1 MARRQRDQYY
11 TDELAIRALLAA
23 YPDLAGD
30 VLGDPCC
37 GDGRMV
43 RMLAPR
49 FRHVVTNDI
58 NPAAQADFHM
68 DAVPFIELA
77 RVAIAQP
84 VGDELE
90 GVAFWVSNPPFFAA
104 GDITRASLD
113 TARRGVAMLLR
124 CTFLEPCGPSH
135 ACRRKRPVIPC
146 SPDRCLR
153 NGRRWITETPPT
165 RILSIPR
172 ISFTGDGQSDSAPAW
187 WFVWLRGADG
197 AWQRGTIEVMERP
210 TGQLGLG
217 LGDG

>member
-1 MARRQRDQYY
+1 MARRNLDRYY
-11 TDELAIRALLAA
+11 TSEAAIVALLEA
-23 YPDLAGD
+23 YPDLIRGD
-30 VLGDPCC
+30 RLGDPSA
-37 GDGRMV
+37 GDGRMA
-43 RMLAPR
+43 RMLLHASR
-49 FRHVVTNDI
+49 FGAAYLNDI
-58 NPAAQADFHM
+58 DPSTLAATHLDLV
-68 DAVPFIELA
+68 DAIRQTQV
-77 RVAIAQP
+77 
-84 VGDELE
+84 DW
-90 GVAFWVSNPPFFAA
+90 WVSNMPFFAM
-104 GDITRASLD
+104 GDGAKACLESGATGIA
-113 TARRGVAMLLR
+113 LLGR

-210 TGQLGLG
+210 TGQLSLG
-217 LGDG
+217 VDGV

>member
-49 FRHVVTNDI
+49 FRAVATNDI
-58 NPAAQADFHM
+58 NPDVQADFHM
-68 DAVPFIELA
+68 DAVPFVEAA
-77 RVAIAQP
+77 RV
-84 VGDELE
+84 DW
-90 GVAFWVSNPPFFAA
+90 WVSNVPYFAA
-104 GDITRASLD
+104 GDITKACLA
-113 TARRGVAMLLR
+113 TAQRGVAMLNR
-124 CTFLEPCGPSH
+124 CTFLESAGPKH
-135 ACRRKRPVIPC
+135 LCRKPKRGKPAIPC
-146 SPDRCLR
+146 SPARCLR
-153 NGRRWITETPPT
+153 NGRKWIVKLPPT
-165 RILSIPR
+165 HILAVPR
-172 ISFTGDGQSDSAPAW
+172 ISFTGDGATDSAPAW

-217 LGDG
+217 LGDV